1 MSQYISLSMMIQI
14 IIYSFEQYV
23 MNHSRVVFLFF
34 LFYFLH
40 TDWWTTQCVFLR
52 FFPLTTVKF
61 CRGTSILLNISVIS
75 HYFKDVLRYQHI
87 WFWGKGF
94 VCELILFVTF
104 LLPLQTT
111 EPLFVHRKSFN
122 WVYLLLFCSTELN
135 YVCKT
140 MYACVYVLYGVS
152 TPGFC
157 NK

>member
-1 MSQYISLSMMIQI
+1 
-14 IIYSFEQYV
+14 
-23 MNHSRVVFLFF
+23 MNHPRVVFLFI
-34 LFYFLH
+34 LFKFFCILTNEQH
-40 TDWWTTQCVFLR
+40 CVSALGFSLW
-52 FFPLTTVKF
+52 PLKL
-61 CRGTSILLNISVIS
+61 CRGFADSFDFTEYFSYFTLFQRCSMGTNTFDYEEKVLFVNWTLLI
-75 HYFKDVLRYQHI
+75 
-87 WFWGKGF
+87 
-94 VCELILFVTF
+94 ILFVTF

-140 MYACVYVLYGVS
+140 MYACVYVLNGVS

>member
-1 MSQYISLSMMIQI
+1 MLWTILG
-14 IIYSFEQYV
+14 
-23 MNHSRVVFLFF
+23 LFF
-34 LFYFLH
+34 FFSCSIFLH
-40 TDWWTTQCVFLR
+40 TDWWTTLCVCLR

-61 CRGTSILLNISVIS
+61 CRGFADSFDLTEYFSYFTILRSCSMGTTNT
-75 HYFKDVLRYQHI
+75 FDFEEKVLFVNWTLHI
-87 WFWGKGF
+87 
-94 VCELILFVTF
+94 ILFVTF
-104 LLPLQTT
+104 LLPLQTA
-111 EPLFVHRKSFN
+111 ELLFVHRKSFN